1 MRSWGQGFPSSSVRG
16 SLHQA
21 CGVLPALCLP
31 WEARG
36 AAALALRPCYEACV
50 CGSAGEGKV
59 LLLASLG
66 GG

>member
-16 SLHQA
+16 SLQQA
-21 CGVLPALCLP
+21 CGVLSALCLP

-36 AAALALRPCYEACV
+36 AAALALRPCYEACA

-59 LLLASLG
+59 LLLTSLG